1 VTARSRVW
9 LVLERYY
16 DLSTDAPISSPLGSI
31 DTGGADNPTNDIKR
45 PLAFMC
51 DIGMALAGLTPAQR
65 EQVELYYHTHRAWE
79 NADAMRRNAS
89 LDVYRAGGG
98 QAALLAQRSKREWR
112 RIADRH
118 QQRLNAIR
126 RRRAYLDAMDR
137 LELSLPIVMILGG
150 WCPCGG
156 VTDSCTG
163 S

>member
-1 VTARSRVW
+1 VTTRSRVW

-98 QAALLAQRSKREWR
+98 QAALLAQRSKREWG
-112 RIADRH
+112 RIANGHQKRLDR
-118 QQRLNAIR
+118 IR
-126 RRRAYLDAMDR
+126 HRKPYQEAMDR
-137 LELSLPIVMILGG
+137 LDLSIPIVMILGG
-150 WCPCGG
+150 WYGDAG
-156 VTDSCTG
+156 VANLPPG